1 MIFRSGRFRKPL
13 TVISVFSFVA
23 ICHGEPDA
31 EAILR
36 AARLNPVGQK
46 ISLAAQLRTGSINT
60 PFEIIV
66 DEAIRYH
73 FENPEQELILEL
85 REDSSS
91 LSERVGGKTAPVK
104 PARYDDPVRN
114 TGITYEDL
122 FLRFLYWKRP
132 KLLGEDTIRS
142 RRAWKI
148 ELQAWGTSSQ
158 YGVARLW
165 IDQESGALLRI
176 EGYNREGKLLRRF
189 EVISAQ
195 KIDGQWM
202 LKQMRVE
209 TLDPD
214 SGKIRNRTY
223 LEVLGKSAVTSKET
237 VEELTYATLLPI
249 LGRSP
254 GAKRRLDGVAGFP
267 SPRKPQCY
275 GQAWRHRE
283 VRKLAQPWWEER
295 VPPLL
300 GARHA

>member
-1 MIFRSGRFRKPL
+1 MIFRLGQFRKSL
-13 TVISVFSFVA
+13 AILAAFSFVTV
-23 ICHGEPDA
+23 CLGEPDA

-36 AARLNPVGQK
+36 AARLNPAGQK
-46 ISLAAQLRTGSINT
+46 ISLVAQLRTGSTST

-66 DEAIRYH
+66 DEAIRYR
-73 FENPEQELILEL
+73 FQNPNQELILEL
-85 REDSSS
+85 REDSST

-104 PARYDDPVRN
+104 PARYDDSVRG

-176 EGYNREGKLLRRF
+176 EGYNRDGKLLRRF

-209 TLDPD
+209 TLDPE
-214 SGKIRNRTY
+214 SNKVLNRTY
-223 LEVLGKSAVTSKET
+223 LEVLGKSRVTS
-237 VEELTYATLLPI
+237 
-249 LGRSP
+249 
-254 GAKRRLDGVAGFP
+254 
-267 SPRKPQCY
+267 
-275 GQAWRHRE
+275 
-283 VRKLAQPWWEER
+283 
-295 VPPLL
+295 
-300 GARHA
+300 

>member
-13 TVISVFSFVA
+13 AIIAVFSCVA
-23 ICHGEPDA
+23 VCRGEPDA

-36 AARLNPVGQK
+36 AARLNPAGQK
-46 ISLAAQLRTGSINT
+46 ISLQAQLRTSSIKM
-60 PFEIIV
+60 PFEIVV
-66 DEAIRYH
+66 DGTIRYR
-73 FENPEQELILEL
+73 FENPDQELILEL

-91 LSERVGGKTAPVK
+91 LFERVGGKTASVK
-104 PARYDDPVRN
+104 PARYDDPVRG

-132 KLLGEDTIRS
+132 RLLGEDTIRS
-142 RRAWKI
+142 RKAWKV

-209 TLDPD
+209 TLDPE
-214 SGKIRNRTY
+214 SSKIINRTY
-223 LEVLGKSAVTSKET
+223 LEVLGKSATTS
-237 VEELTYATLLPI
+237 
-249 LGRSP
+249 
-254 GAKRRLDGVAGFP
+254 
-267 SPRKPQCY
+267 
-275 GQAWRHRE
+275 
-283 VRKLAQPWWEER
+283 
-295 VPPLL
+295 
-300 GARHA
+300 

>member
-1 MIFRSGRFRKPL
+1 MIFRSGGFRKSL
-13 TVISVFSFVA
+13 ALLAAFVFATV
-23 ICHGEPDA
+23 CLGEPNA

-46 ISLAAQLRTGSINT
+46 ISLEAQLRTGSTNT

-66 DEAIRYH
+66 DEAIRYR
-73 FENPEQELILEL
+73 FQNPDQELILEL

-91 LSERVGGKTAPVK
+91 LFERVGGKTAPVK
-104 PARYDDPVRN
+104 PARYDDSVRG

-142 RRAWKI
+142 RKAWKI
-148 ELQAWGTSSQ
+148 EMQAWGTSSQ

-209 TLDPD
+209 TLDPE
-214 SGKIRNRTY
+214 SSKILNRTY
-223 LEVLGKSAVTSKET
+223 LEVLGKSGVTS
-237 VEELTYATLLPI
+237 
-249 LGRSP
+249 
-254 GAKRRLDGVAGFP
+254 
-267 SPRKPQCY
+267 
-275 GQAWRHRE
+275 
-283 VRKLAQPWWEER
+283 
-295 VPPLL
+295 
-300 GARHA
+300 

>member
-1 MIFRSGRFRKPL
+1 MIFRSGGFRKSL
-13 TVISVFSFVA
+13 AMLAAFSFVTVSL
-23 ICHGEPDA
+23 GEPNA

-46 ISLAAQLRTGSINT
+46 ISLEAQLRTGSTNT

-66 DEAIRYH
+66 DEAIRYR
-73 FENPEQELILEL
+73 FQNPDQELILDL

-91 LSERVGGKTAPVK
+91 LFERVGGKTAPVK
-104 PARYDDPVRN
+104 PARYDDSVRG

-142 RRAWKI
+142 RKAWKI

-165 IDQESGALLRI
+165 VDQESGALLRI

-209 TLDPD
+209 TLDPE
-214 SGKIRNRTY
+214 SSKILNRTY
-223 LEVLGKSAVTSKET
+223 LEVLGKSGVTS
-237 VEELTYATLLPI
+237 
-249 LGRSP
+249 
-254 GAKRRLDGVAGFP
+254 
-267 SPRKPQCY
+267 
-275 GQAWRHRE
+275 
-283 VRKLAQPWWEER
+283 
-295 VPPLL
+295 
-300 GARHA
+300 